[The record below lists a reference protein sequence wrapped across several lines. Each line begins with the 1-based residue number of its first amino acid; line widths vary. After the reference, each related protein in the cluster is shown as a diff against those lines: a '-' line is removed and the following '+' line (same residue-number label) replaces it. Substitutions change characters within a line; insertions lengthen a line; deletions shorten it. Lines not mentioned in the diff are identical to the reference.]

1 MAGVIATPLVHRFDI
16 SAADPEDPE
25 ADGDRFVIL
34 ASDGVWEFID
44 SEAACGIVAAHGRSN
59 RGAGWTA
66 GACEALVLEAA
77 QRWKR
82 ETSTYRDDIT
92 AIVARL
98 PAMETGGERRRGWAR
113 VRFQLFKR
121 QEDAQM
127 LDVALCHRRGFKK
140 VPPHRRPRP
149 RSAR

>member
-16 SAADPEDPE
+16 NAADPEDPE

-59 RGAGWTA
+59 RGARWTA

-82 ETSTYRDDIT
+82 ETSTPT
-92 AIVARL
+92 A
-98 PAMETGGERRRGWAR
+98 TT
-113 VRFQLFKR
+113 
-121 QEDAQM
+121 
-127 LDVALCHRRGFKK
+127 
-140 VPPHRRPRP
+140 
-149 RSAR
+149 

>member
-16 SAADPEDPE
+16 NAANPEDPE

-59 RGAGWTA
+59 RGARWTA

-98 PAMETGGERRRGWAR
+98 PAMETGGEGGGAWSNCLSGKRTHKCSTWLCATGEDSRRCRHTGGRG
-113 VRFQLFKR
+113 
-121 QEDAQM
+121 
-127 LDVALCHRRGFKK
+127 RG
-140 VPPHRRPRP
+140 RLGN
-149 RSAR
+149 